1 MANVHPNLQHCFIIE
16 RLDVQLPFQQNTDT
30 WMHENRSSAN
40 IWTQTS
46 VFFKNTFYRS
56 FCPSWHRDM

>member
-30 WMHENRSSAN
+30 CMHENRSSAN
-40 IWTQTS
+40 IWTQMS
-46 VFFKNTFYRS
+46 VFF
-56 FCPSWHRDM
+56 